1 MKHLLRKHA
10 LRILALGILTIA
22 IPAFAHGN
30 MDHILGTVKSIAG
43 DVVTVEKDGKITEV
57 LLAAD
62 TTYETN
68 GQAAKQA
75 DLKVGDRVVIH
86 AVKVSGKE
94 TAHEV
99 RFAHAGSK

>member
-1 MKHLLRKHA
+1 MKYELRKHA
-10 LRILALGILTIA
+10 LRILAMGIFSLA

-30 MDHILGTVKSIAG
+30 MDHILGTVTSIAG
-43 DVVTVEKDGKITEV
+43 NVVTVEKDGKTTEV

-68 GQAAKQA
+68 GQPAKQA